1 MVAWVRIQRLPIE
14 LYNDI
19 FLQRIDNS
27 LGKFWNMRDAICFR
41 CGRVGH
47 KKELCREL
55 MTVLERM
62 LGVQQLGI
70 EAKNSWS
77 RGKGERCCYE

>member
-1 MVAWVRIQRLPIE
+1 
-14 LYNDI
+14 
-19 FLQRIDNS
+19 
-27 LGKFWNMRDAICFR
+27 MRDAICFR